1 MPQYPFL
8 IAFIAFYLSILV
20 DNDKLITNV
29 ILGIVLLLTF
39 TQVKM
44 SSNLVVAEDAIFR
57 EDQQKIQLIYQA
69 VENLQLENKSDYKLM
84 IIGSSPAKN
93 KQRFG
98 NFGDL
103 VGVSMFEFGGTYA
116 ISTNVVSIMENMG
129 MSYQSPTYEEYMNY
143 WKNRTTLE
151 HKKY

>member
-1 MPQYPFL
+1 MLRFCSLLLFLLFFAGLGIVIASGTLPTPRSMVPQYPFL
-8 IAFIAFYLSILV
+8 IAFIAFYLSILI

-69 VENLQLENKSDYKLM
+69 VEK
-84 IIGSSPAKN
+84 
-93 KQRFG
+93 F
-98 NFGDL
+98 
-103 VGVSMFEFGGTYA
+103 
-116 ISTNVVSIMENMG
+116 
-129 MSYQSPTYEEYMNY
+129 
-143 WKNRTTLE
+143 TT
-151 HKKY
+151 

>member
-1 MPQYPFL
+1 M
-8 IAFIAFYLSILV
+8 SILV

-98 NFGDL
+98 RSFY
-103 VGVSMFEFGGTYA
+103 V
-116 ISTNVVSIMENMG
+116 
-129 MSYQSPTYEEYMNY
+129 
-143 WKNRTTLE
+143 
-151 HKKY
+151 

>member
-1 MPQYPFL
+1 
-8 IAFIAFYLSILV
+8 
-20 DNDKLITNV
+20 
-29 ILGIVLLLTF
+29 
-39 TQVKM
+39 
-44 SSNLVVAEDAIFR
+44 
-57 EDQQKIQLIYQA
+57 
-69 VENLQLENKSDYKLM
+69 M

-129 MSYQSPTYEEYMNY
+129 MS
-143 WKNRTTLE
+143 
-151 HKKY
+151 

>member
-1 MPQYPFL
+1 M
-8 IAFIAFYLSILV
+8 SILV

-93 KQRFG
+93 KQR
-98 NFGDL
+98 
-103 VGVSMFEFGGTYA
+103 
-116 ISTNVVSIMENMG
+116 I
-129 MSYQSPTYEEYMNY
+129 
-143 WKNRTTLE
+143 W
-151 HKKY
+151 